1 MTKAEILELLEAE
14 THTLFTSELL
24 DKVNAAFGTSLL
36 PKNYTADGSPKG
48 LQEPRGTTR
57 QGIAAFDLAPMLC
70 AALGVKYESMMGR
83 GFQVQACVAA
93 IRASG
98 KIDA

>member
-1 MTKAEILELLEAE
+1 MTKTEILDLLAAQ

-48 LQEPRGTTR
+48 LQEPRGTTL

-70 AALGVKYESMMGR
+70 NALDVKYPSMMGR
-83 GFQVQACVAA
+83 GFQVRACVEA
-93 IRASG
+93 IRNSG
-98 KIDA
+98 KIDS